1 MKKGSYSTLWL
12 YVMMTIG
19 CLYMASCRRP
29 QRLDLETQLT
39 IPIFHEP
46 DSFRISI
53 EDMDYLRVGDDS
65 ILQVYFEVARESLNF
80 SDSFNL
86 HQRRGYTELSLRDFL
101 ITGVKPIN
109 IKFTL
114 QEILPY
120 SLPESTYY
128 GPIDP
133 FYNEIES
140 YHDVGD
146 VLDSIML
153 ETGKIIISIHNY
165 TEVPFDSIYFELGN
179 PDNPQQLLLSYMYIG
194 AHDSMLDTIYVE
206 NMKLSRYMQINA
218 SWESPGTD
226 GQSVSISRDDSII
239 FRLKIDSLVATYIYG
254 YATAFRLRNDRFVEI
269 TDLPFVVDSLHISKG
284 CGGLKLE
291 SGWNIPFRC
300 SLYVYE
306 MARGFEFDFTPPVDS
321 VRFDMDNTYLRTE
334 GNRLHFYMELNIP
347 EIPIAIDAASS
358 TRLHVYFDTL
368 NIDWLYGRIVEEIM
382 EATSPE
388 TIELDLP
395 TEMEHLNLCSSLLRL
410 VFINTVGF
418 DADLQ
423 IDVNAVGDEGE
434 LIRSYTGR
442 IARGSPSQPDTSVIE
457 CDISDILNFRPH
469 EVIVGARVGL
479 PPQGGAIWYDSWVK
493 LYGESIAPLTV
504 VLTAPDTLFMD
515 TTYAE
520 MGIEGVDQITAVEAV
535 VSIENRFPIELH
547 STIRLDSL
555 DIEVHIPAAPTDERG
570 VAVMPVDTTIRME
583 FTDERL
589 AMLQQ
594 ILRQDSVMVIPV
606 VYVPATDTITVT
618 ANDYIGYRYAYLVLR
633 VRLKEELK

>member
-1 MKKGSYSTLWL
+1 MKKGNHSTLWL
-12 YVMMTIG
+12 YVMMVIG
-19 CLYMASCRRP
+19 CLYMATCRRP
-29 QRLDLETQLT
+29 QKLDLETQLT

-46 DSFRISI
+46 DSFRISV

-65 ILQVYFEVARESLNF
+65 ILQVYFEVTRESLNF
-80 SDSFNL
+80 SDSFSL
-86 HQRRGYTELSLRDFL
+86 HQRRGSTELNLRDFL

-133 FYNEIES
+133 FYNEVES
-140 YHDVGD
+140 QHDVGN

-153 ETGKIIISIHNY
+153 ETGKIIILIHNY
-165 TEVPFDSIYFELGN
+165 TEVPFDSIYLELGN
-179 PDNPQQLLLSYMYIG
+179 PDNPQQLILSYMYIG
-194 AHDSMLDTIYVE
+194 AHDSVLDTIYVE
-206 NMKLSRYMQINA
+206 NMKLSRCMQINA

-226 GQSVSISRDDSII
+226 GQSVNIARDDSII
-239 FRLKIDSLVATYIYG
+239 FKLKIDSLVATYIYG
-254 YATAFRLRNDRFVEI
+254 YATAFRLRHDRFVEI

-291 SGWNIPFRC
+291 SEWNIPFRC

-358 TRLHVYFDTL
+358 TRLYVYFDTL
-368 NIDWLYGRIVEEIM
+368 NIDWLYGRIIEEIM
-382 EATSPE
+382 EVTSPE
-388 TIELDLP
+388 TIKLDLP

-410 VFINTVGF
+410 MFINTVGF

-423 IDVNAVGDEGE
+423 INVNAVGDEGE

-442 IARGSPSQPDTSVIE
+442 IARGSPLHPDTSVIG
-457 CDISDILNFRPH
+457 CYISDILNFRPY
-469 EVIVGARVGL
+469 EVIVSARVGL
-479 PPQGGAIWYDSWVK
+479 PPQGGAIWYNSWVK
-493 LYGESIAPLTV
+493 MYGESITPLTI

-520 MGIEGVDQITAVEAV
+520 MGIEGVDQITAAEAV
-535 VSIENRFPIELH
+535 ISIENRFPIGFH
-547 STIRLDSL
+547 STIRLDSFN
-555 DIEVHIPAAPTDERG
+555 IEASIPAAPTDERG
-570 VAVMPVDTTIRME
+570 VAVMPVDTTIKME

-589 AMLQQ
+589 AVLQQ
-594 ILRQDSVMVIPV
+594 ILRQDSVTVIPV
-606 VYVPATDTITVT
+606 IYVSTTDTITIT

-633 VRLKEELK
+633 VKLKKELK